1 LENLLIDDVMRR
13 YPLPGDE
20 ARLKSKL
27 RSALAGLDR
36 KIVVLDDDPTG
47 VQTVH
52 NISVYTEWSEE
63 AIQSGFLESSPMFF
77 ILTNSRSL
85 TAGDTAGLHRDIAIN
100 LLKVASRLDK
110 KFIIISRSDSTLRG
124 HYPLETEVLRK
135 TIEDNSS
142 IRIDGEIIMPFFREG
157 GRFTINNIHYVQ
169 EGKYLIP
176 AGKTEFARDKTFGY
190 THSHLGKWIEEKSSG
205 RYNAE
210 KVKYMPLE
218 KLRNGQIDEIAETLL
233 AMSDFEK
240 LVVNSL
246 DYYDVEAFTLALLR
260 ALRQGRNFIARSAAA
275 LPKVLG
281 GVPDR
286 ELLSESELIRE
297 KTGTGGLIIAGSHVK
312 RTTEQLEELKKC
324 GFIKFIEFNQ
334 HLVLEPEKL
343 NNEVNRVVAE
353 VEKLLSSGK
362 TVAVYTRRDRF
373 DLGARDR
380 EKELLVSV
388 RISEA
393 ITDIVRKL
401 KVRPK
406 YIIAKGG
413 ITSSDI
419 GTKGLGVRK
428 AVVAGQIKPGI
439 PVWITGKESKFP
451 GMPYIIFPGNVGTKD
466 TLREV
471 AEIMA

>member
-1 LENLLIDDVMRR
+1 MIDDVMRR